1 MTFINR
7 NQIILLLSFIFL
19 LGISYI
25 LSISFGENLAKE
37 NKVSKKNITDEAKLD
52 HVKKELD
59 FLQKT
64 LMNYVQQKEINTYLE
79 NLININS
86 KLWNIEDD
94 IRECERKKL
103 FDQTF
108 IDLARSVYFTN
119 DERAKVKNDINK
131 TFGSEL
137 VEVKSYEEY

>member
-1 MTFINR
+1 MLINTPISLGELVDKISIL
-7 NQIILLLSFIFL
+7 II
-19 LGISYI
+19 
-25 LSISFGENLAKE
+25 KQ
-37 NKVSKKNITDEAKLD
+37 KNITDGTKLD

-64 LMNYVQQKEINTYLE
+64 LMNYVKQEEINNYLE

-86 KLWNIEDD
+86 KLWKIEDD

-103 FDQTF
+103 FDQSF

-131 TFGSEL
+131 IFGSEL

>member
-1 MTFINR
+1 MLINTP
-7 NQIILLLSFIFL
+7 ISLGELVDKISILMI
-19 LGISYI
+19 
-25 LSISFGENLAKE
+25 K
-37 NKVSKKNITDEAKLD
+37 KKNISDSIKLQ
-52 HVKKELD
+52 HVKKELE

-64 LMNYVQQKEINTYLE
+64 LKKYISEDEIHEFLL
-79 NLININS
+79 NLVNINS
-86 KLWNIEDD
+86 KLWDIEDD

-131 TFGSEL
+131 NFGSEL

>member
-1 MTFINR
+1 MLINTPISLGELVDKISIL
-7 NQIILLLSFIFL
+7 II
-19 LGISYI
+19 
-25 LSISFGENLAKE
+25 KQ
-37 NKVSKKNITDEAKLD
+37 KNITDETKLD

-64 LMNYVQQKEINTYLE
+64 LMNYTQQEEINNHLE

>member
-1 MTFINR
+1 MLINTPISLGELVDKISIL
-7 NQIILLLSFIFL
+7 II
-19 LGISYI
+19 
-25 LSISFGENLAKE
+25 KQ
-37 NKVSKKNITDEAKLD
+37 KNITDETKLD

-64 LMNYVQQKEINTYLE
+64 LMNYVQQEEINNYLE

-103 FDQTF
+103 FDQSF
-108 IDLARSVYFTN
+108 IDLARNVYFTN

>member
-1 MTFINR
+1 MLINTPISLGELVDKISIL
-7 NQIILLLSFIFL
+7 II
-19 LGISYI
+19 
-25 LSISFGENLAKE
+25 KQ
-37 NKVSKKNITDEAKLD
+37 KNITDETKLD

-64 LMNYVQQKEINTYLE
+64 LMNYVQQEEINNYLE

-103 FDQTF
+103 FDQSF

>member
-1 MTFINR
+1 MLINTPISLGELVDKISIL
-7 NQIILLLSFIFL
+7 II
-19 LGISYI
+19 
-25 LSISFGENLAKE
+25 KQ
-37 NKVSKKNITDEAKLD
+37 KNITDETKLD

-64 LMNYVQQKEINTYLE
+64 LMNYVQQEEINNYLE

-137 VEVKSYEEY
+137 VEVKSYGEY

>member
-1 MTFINR
+1 MLINTP
-7 NQIILLLSFIFL
+7 ISLGELVDKISILMI
-19 LGISYI
+19 
-25 LSISFGENLAKE
+25 K
-37 NKVSKKNITDEAKLD
+37 KKNISDSIKLQ
-52 HVKKELD
+52 HVNKELE

-64 LMNYVQQKEINTYLE
+64 LKKYISEDKINKFL
-79 NLININS
+79 LALVNINS
-86 KLWNIEDD
+86 KLWDIEDD
-94 IRECERKKL
+94 IRECERKRL

>member
-1 MTFINR
+1 MLINTP
-7 NQIILLLSFIFL
+7 ISLGELVDKISILMI
-19 LGISYI
+19 
-25 LSISFGENLAKE
+25 K
-37 NKVSKKNITDEAKLD
+37 KKNISDSIKLQ
-52 HVKKELD
+52 HVNKELE

-64 LMNYVQQKEINTYLE
+64 LKKYISADEINEFL
-79 NLININS
+79 LKLVNINS
-86 KLWNIEDD
+86 KLWDIEDD

>member
-1 MTFINR
+1 MLINTPISLGELVDKISIL
-7 NQIILLLSFIFL
+7 II
-19 LGISYI
+19 
-25 LSISFGENLAKE
+25 KQ
-37 NKVSKKNITDEAKLD
+37 KNIIDETKLD

-64 LMNYVQQKEINTYLE
+64 LMNYVQQEEINNYLE
-79 NLININS
+79 NLIKINS

-108 IDLARSVYFTN
+108 IDLARSVYYTN

>member
-1 MTFINR
+1 MLINTPISLGELVDKISIL
-7 NQIILLLSFIFL
+7 II
-19 LGISYI
+19 
-25 LSISFGENLAKE
+25 KQ
-37 NKVSKKNITDEAKLD
+37 KNITDETKLD

-64 LMNYVQQKEINTYLE
+64 LMNYVQQEEINNHLE

-108 IDLARSVYFTN
+108 IDLARGVYFTN

>member
-1 MTFINR
+1 MLINTPISLGELVDKISIL
-7 NQIILLLSFIFL
+7 II
-19 LGISYI
+19 
-25 LSISFGENLAKE
+25 KQ
-37 NKVSKKNITDEAKLD
+37 KNITDETKLD

-64 LMNYVQQKEINTYLE
+64 LMNYVQKEEINTYLE

-103 FDQTF
+103 FDQSF

>member
-1 MTFINR
+1 MLISTPISLGELVDK
-7 NQIILLLSFIFL
+7 ISILMI
-19 LGISYI
+19 
-25 LSISFGENLAKE
+25 K
-37 NKVSKKNITDEAKLD
+37 KKNISDSIKLQ
-52 HVKKELD
+52 HVNKELE

-64 LMNYVQQKEINTYLE
+64 LKKYISEDEINEFL
-79 NLININS
+79 LKLVNINS
-86 KLWNIEDD
+86 KLWDIEDD

>member
-1 MTFINR
+1 MLINTPISLGELVDKISIL
-7 NQIILLLSFIFL
+7 II
-19 LGISYI
+19 
-25 LSISFGENLAKE
+25 KQ
-37 NKVSKKNITDEAKLD
+37 KNITDETKLD

-64 LMNYVQQKEINTYLE
+64 LMNYVQQEEINNYLE

-94 IRECERKKL
+94 IREYERKKL

>member
-1 MTFINR
+1 MLINTPISLGELVDKISIL
-7 NQIILLLSFIFL
+7 II
-19 LGISYI
+19 
-25 LSISFGENLAKE
+25 KQ
-37 NKVSKKNITDEAKLD
+37 KNITDKSKLD

-64 LMNYVQQKEINTYLE
+64 LMNYIQKQEINDFLE

-94 IRECERKKL
+94 IRECERNKL
-103 FDQTF
+103 FDQKF

-131 TFGSEL
+131 KFGSEL

>member
-1 MTFINR
+1 MLIKTPISLGELVDKISIL
-7 NQIILLLSFIFL
+7 II
-19 LGISYI
+19 
-25 LSISFGENLAKE
+25 KQ
-37 NKVSKKNITDEAKLD
+37 KNITDETKLD
-52 HVKKELD
+52 HVKKELA

-64 LMNYVQQKEINTYLE
+64 LMNYVQQEEINNYLE

-103 FDQTF
+103 FDQSF

-131 TFGSEL
+131 IFGSEL

>member
-1 MTFINR
+1 MLINTPISLGELVDKISIL
-7 NQIILLLSFIFL
+7 II
-19 LGISYI
+19 
-25 LSISFGENLAKE
+25 KQ
-37 NKVSKKNITDEAKLD
+37 KNIIDKTKLD

-64 LMNYVQQKEINTYLE
+64 LMNYVQQEEINNYLE

-103 FDQTF
+103 FDQSF

>member
-1 MTFINR
+1 MLINTPISLGELVDKISIL
-7 NQIILLLSFIFL
+7 II
-19 LGISYI
+19 
-25 LSISFGENLAKE
+25 KQ
-37 NKVSKKNITDEAKLD
+37 KNITDETKLD

-64 LMNYVQQKEINTYLE
+64 LMNYVQQEEINNYLE

-94 IRECERKKL
+94 IRECERNKL

-137 VEVKSYEEY
+137 VAVSYTHLTLPTTTIV

>member
-1 MTFINR
+1 MLINTPISLGELVDKISIL
-7 NQIILLLSFIFL
+7 II
-19 LGISYI
+19 
-25 LSISFGENLAKE
+25 KQ
-37 NKVSKKNITDEAKLD
+37 KNITDETKLV

-64 LMNYVQQKEINTYLE
+64 LMNYAQQEEINNYLE

-86 KLWNIEDD
+86 KLWKIEDD

-103 FDQTF
+103 FDQSF

>member
-1 MTFINR
+1 MLINTPISLGELVDKISIL
-7 NQIILLLSFIFL
+7 II
-19 LGISYI
+19 
-25 LSISFGENLAKE
+25 KQ
-37 NKVSKKNITDEAKLD
+37 KNIIDKTKLD

-59 FLQKT
+59 FLEKT
-64 LMNYVQQKEINTYLE
+64 LMNYVQQEEINIYLE

-94 IRECERKKL
+94 IRECERNKL

-131 TFGSEL
+131 NFGSEL
-137 VEVKSYEEY
+137 VEIKSYEEY

>member
-1 MTFINR
+1 MLINTPISLGELVDKISIL
-7 NQIILLLSFIFL
+7 II
-19 LGISYI
+19 
-25 LSISFGENLAKE
+25 KE
-37 NKVSKKNITDEAKLD
+37 KNITDETKLD

-64 LMNYVQQKEINTYLE
+64 LMNYVQKEEINNFLE

-131 TFGSEL
+131 NFGSEL